1 MDLFADPEGIMP
13 ATSLF
18 AALDQVPDFRH
29 SSGKRHRLQAILAL
43 SVCAMLSGCRSL
55 YAMAQFGRDHA
66 DELAEPLGFG
76 EHGTPCV
83 ATLHRV
89 FRRLNVARFEAVL
102 RDWFAAC
109 VADRPPPAGTREAL
123 AVDGKTLRGSQGHQ
137 LPGVH
142 LVAAFSHRL
151 GIPLAQVPVDS
162 KTNEAKAVLPLLRD
176 LVLEGKVVTGD
187 AMFCQRE
194 ICEQIVE
201 QEGHYVFTV
210 KENQPTL
217 LEDIQTLLPS
227 TPPSRSNGPARWTFT
242 GAAASGACC
251 KPAVR

>member
-1 MDLFADPEGIMP
+1 MP

-29 SSGKRHRLQAILAL
+29 PGGKRHPLRAVLAL

-55 YAMAQFGRDHA
+55 YAIAQFGRDHA
-66 DELAEPLGFG
+66 AERAEPLGFRRQR
-76 EHGTPCV
+76 TPSV

-89 FRRLNVARFEAVL
+89 FKCLNVARFEAVL
-102 RDWFAAC
+102 RDWLAAC
-109 VADRPPPAGTREAL
+109 VADRPPPAGAREAL

-162 KTNEAKAVLPLLRD
+162 KTNEAKAVLPLLRG

-187 AMFCQRE
+187 ALFCQRE
-194 ICEQIVE
+194 ICEQVVG
-201 QEGHYVFTV
+201 QGGHYVFTV
-210 KENQPTL
+210 KDNPPTL
-217 LEDIQTLLPS
+217 LQEIQTLLPS
-227 TPPSRSNGPARWTFT
+227 APPSRSSRRARSTST
-242 GAAASGACC
+242 ATAASGGTC
-251 KPAVR
+251 KRAGR